1 MTSGGALLIDQLAA
15 EGVRHLFTVPG
26 ESFIAALDAMH
37 DRRDIRPVTCRN
49 EATAAIAADATAR
62 VTGGIGACL
71 VSRGPGA
78 VNALPGLYCAK
89 ENASA
94 LVLIVALAPT
104 ASKPGTP
111 FQHIDLPSMVSGLA
125 KWCAIVPD
133 ASSIAHF
140 VSRAAHI
147 SRQGR
152 PGPVVLGIDER
163 LLDAKVE
170 QAAVTRRQAPARA
183 LSQAD
188 LEAISKALAHADR
201 PLVIAGGPRW
211 SESAARELA
220 TFAERFDL
228 PVVTAFRRQDAI
240 DNRHPCYAG
249 HAGIQRPD
257 SVMRGLRAA
266 DVVIAIGGEPDAVTS
281 AGHSVFQSIGDRQAL
296 FVISD
301 DGDAADMAYPAA
313 VRMDAS
319 PIAATEALAALA
331 LPGKTPPWGTWRR
344 DMATAYQKSLTSGQ
358 TPGDVKLEAVMAT
371 LRERLPDDAIL
382 TSGAGNYAAFL
393 HRYCV
398 FKSYPTLLAP
408 LSGSMGYGLPA
419 AIAASLAWPERTV
432 VAIAGDG
439 CFQMT
444 GSDFATAVQYG
455 LPIVVI
461 VVNNGSLG
469 TIRMHQ
475 EKSFPGRVIAT
486 SLVNPDFARLA
497 ESMGGMGF
505 RVTSTDDFAPALEA
519 AMTAGLPALIDIAT
533 SIEAILPDQTLAETS
548 SIKL

>member
-26 ESFIAALDAMH
+26 ESFISALDAMH
-37 DRRDIRPVTCRN
+37 DRRDIRPITCRN
-49 EATAAIAADATAR
+49 EGTAAMAADATAR

-78 VNALPGLYCAK
+78 VNALSGLYCAK

-94 LVLIVALAPT
+94 LVLIVALAPVAT
-104 ASKPGTP
+104 KPGTP
-111 FQHIDLPSMVSGLA
+111 FQYIDLPAMVTGLA
-125 KWCAIVPD
+125 KWCATVPD
-133 ASSIAHF
+133 AASIAHY

-163 LLDAKVE
+163 LLDAKIDQPIV
-170 QAAVTRRQAPARA
+170 ARRPASQRA
-183 LSQAD
+183 LSPAD
-188 LEAISKALAHADR
+188 LDAISKALAHADR
-201 PLVIAGGPRW
+201 PLVIAGGPCW
-211 SESAARELA
+211 SAAAARDLA

-249 HAGIQRPD
+249 HAGIQRSD
-257 SVMRGLRAA
+257 AVMRGLRAA

-281 AGHSVFQSIGDRQAL
+281 AGHSVFQSIGDRQTL
-296 FVISD
+296 FVIAD
-301 DGDAADMAYPAA
+301 DGDVADMAYAA
-313 VRMDAS
+313 AIRMDAS
-319 PIAATEALAALA
+319 PITALEALATLV

-344 DMATAYQKSLTSGQ
+344 DMAAAYQKSLATGQ

-371 LRERLPDDAIL
+371 LRERLPDDAIV

-398 FKSYPTLLAP
+398 FKSYPTSLAP

-419 AIAASLAWPERTV
+419 AIAASLAAPERAV
-432 VAIAGDG
+432 IAVAGDG

-444 GSDFATAVQYG
+444 GSDFATAVQNG

-486 SLVNPDFARLA
+486 SLVNPDFAHLA
-497 ESMGGMGF
+497 ESMGGVGF
-505 RVTSTDDFAPALEA
+505 RVTQTSEFAPALEA
-519 AMTAGLPALIDIAT
+519 ALAAGQPALIDVVT
-533 SIEAILPDQTLAETS
+533 SIDAILPGQTLAETP